1 MNKKYTNQIHTDM
14 SFKPKDIIGLM
25 TDYFKMKSKLRPIKD
40 LPIVLSN
47 KDDESLES
55 VTWFG
60 HSASLLK
67 VEGKKLLLDPM
78 LGDASS
84 PFPIFNSK
92 RYSGVFSLER
102 EDLQE
107 IDAIIISHNHY
118 DHLNYKSIMELKD
131 RTKHFYVPTG
141 VAQYLIKWGVSP
153 SKISEHKWWDEIT
166 FDTIKL
172 VCAPARHFSGRSMTD
187 RDRSL
192 WCSWLI
198 LGQETKV
205 FFSGDSGYAPHFKEI
220 GDKYGP
226 FDLTLMECGQYDTRW
241 SAIHMLPEETVQA
254 HIDVKGE
261 LLLPIHWGAF
271 TLALHEWSDPIE
283 RVTKEA
289 KRLGVTVAT
298 PQIGE
303 SITLKSTNYLSS
315 TWWQGF
321 ALFVIRFLCI

>member
-1 MNKKYTNQIHTDM
+1 MKKKYMNQIHTDV

-25 TDYFKMKSKLRPIKD
+25 TDYFKMKTKLRPVKN
-40 LPIVLSN
+40 LPIVLSDKN
-47 KDDESLES
+47 NESLES

-67 VEGKKLLLDPM
+67 IEGKKLLLDPM
-78 LGDASS
+78 FGDASS
-84 PFPIFNSK
+84 PFPLFTSK
-92 RYSGVFSLER
+92 RYSGAFSLER

-118 DHLNYKSIMELKD
+118 DHLNYKSIMLLKD
-131 RTKHFYVPTG
+131 HAKHFYVPTG
-141 VAQYLIKWGVSP
+141 VAQYLMKWGVSP
-153 SKISEHKWWDEIT
+153 SKISEHNWWEEIA
-166 FDTIKL
+166 FDNIKL

-187 RDRSL
+187 RDCSL

-198 LGQETKV
+198 LGRDTKV

-220 GDKYGP
+220 GNKYGP

-254 HIDVKGE
+254 HIDVKGD

-289 KRLGVTVAT
+289 KRLGINIAT

-303 SITLKSTNYLSS
+303 SITLKSTDYPSS
-315 TWWQGF
+315 AWWRE
-321 ALFVIRFLCI
+321 I

>member
-1 MNKKYTNQIHTDM
+1 MKKKFINQIHTDV

-25 TDYFKMKSKLRPIKD
+25 TDYLKTKTKLRPIKN

-47 KDDESLES
+47 KDNESLES
-55 VTWFG
+55 LTWFG

-67 VEGKKLLLDPM
+67 IEGKKLLLDPM
-78 LGDASS
+78 FGDTSS
-84 PFPIFNSK
+84 PFPLFNSK
-92 RYSGVFSLER
+92 RYSGTFSLER

-107 IDAIIISHNHY
+107 INAIIISHNHY
-118 DHLNYKSIMELKD
+118 DHLNYKSIMQLKD
-131 RTKHFYVPTG
+131 RAKHFYVPTG

-153 SKISEHKWWDEIT
+153 SKISEHNWWDEIT
-166 FDTIKL
+166 FDNIKL
-172 VCAPARHFSGRSMTD
+172 VCTPARHFSGRSMTD
-187 RDRSL
+187 RDCSL

-198 LGQETKV
+198 LGQETKI

-226 FDLTLMECGQYDTRW
+226 FDLTLMECGQYDPRW

-254 HIDVKGE
+254 HIDVQGE

-289 KRLGVTVAT
+289 NRLGVKITT

-303 SITLKSTNYLSS
+303 SITLKSTNYPS
-315 TWWQGF
+315 TAWWRE
-321 ALFVIRFLCI
+321 I

>member
-1 MNKKYTNQIHTDM
+1 MKKKYMNQIPTDV
-14 SFKPKDIIGLM
+14 SFNPKDIIGLM
-25 TDYFKMKSKLRPIKD
+25 TDYFKMKTKLRPVKN

-47 KDDESLES
+47 KNNESLES

-60 HSASLLK
+60 HSAFLLK
-67 VEGKKLLLDPM
+67 IEGKKLLLDPM
-78 LGDASS
+78 FGDASS
-84 PFPIFNSK
+84 PFPVFNSK
-92 RYSGVFSLER
+92 RYSGAFSLEHD
-102 EDLQE
+102 ELQE

-118 DHLNYKSIMELKD
+118 DHLNYKSIMRLKD
-131 RTKHFYVPTG
+131 YAKHFYVPIG
-141 VAQYLIKWGVSP
+141 VARYLIKWGVSP
-153 SKISEHKWWDEIT
+153 NKISEHNWWDEIT
-166 FDTIKL
+166 FDNIKL

-187 RDRSL
+187 KDRSL

-220 GDKYGP
+220 GEKYGP

-261 LLLPIHWGAF
+261 LLVPIHWGAF

-289 KRLGVTVAT
+289 NRLGVNIAT

-303 SITLKSTNYLSS
+303 AITLQSKDYPTAA
-315 TWWQGF
+315 WWRE
-321 ALFVIRFLCI
+321 V

>member
-1 MNKKYTNQIHTDM
+1 MKKKYINQIHTDV

-25 TDYFKMKSKLRPIKD
+25 TDYFKMKTKLRPMKN

-47 KDDESLES
+47 KDNGSLES

-67 VEGKKLLLDPM
+67 IEGKKLLLDPM

-84 PFPIFNSK
+84 PFPVFNSK
-92 RYSGVFSLER
+92 RYSGTFSLER

-118 DHLNYKSIMELKD
+118 DHLNYKSIMQLKD
-131 RTKHFYVPTG
+131 RAKHFYVPTG

-153 SKISEHKWWDEIT
+153 SKISEHNWWDEIT
-166 FDTIKL
+166 FDNIKL

-187 RDRSL
+187 RDCSL

-198 LGQETKV
+198 LGQETKI

-289 KRLGVTVAT
+289 KRLGVNITT

-303 SITLKSTNYLSS
+303 SITLKSKDYPSAA
-315 TWWQGF
+315 WWRE
-321 ALFVIRFLCI
+321 V

>member
-1 MNKKYTNQIHTDM
+1 MKKKYKNQIHTDV
-14 SFKPKDIIGLM
+14 SFKPKDIIGLI
-25 TDYFKMKSKLRPIKD
+25 TDYFKMKTKLRPVKN
-40 LPIVLSN
+40 LPIVLSDKN
-47 KDDESLES
+47 NESLES

-67 VEGKKLLLDPM
+67 IEGKKLLLDPM
-78 LGDASS
+78 FGDASS
-84 PFPIFNSK
+84 PFPLFTSK
-92 RYSGVFSLER
+92 RYSGAFSLER

-107 IDAIIISHNHY
+107 IDAVIISHNHY
-118 DHLNYKSIMELKD
+118 DHLNYKSIMLLKD
-131 RTKHFYVPTG
+131 HAKHFYVPTG
-141 VAQYLIKWGVSP
+141 IAQYLMKWGVSP
-153 SKISEHKWWDEIT
+153 SKISEHNWWEEIA
-166 FDTIKL
+166 FDNIKL

-187 RDRSL
+187 RDCSL

-198 LGQETKV
+198 LGRDTKI

-220 GDKYGP
+220 GNKYGP

-254 HIDVKGE
+254 HIDVKGD

-289 KRLGVTVAT
+289 KRLGINIAT

-303 SITLKSTNYLSS
+303 SITLKSTDYPSS
-315 TWWQGF
+315 AWWRE
-321 ALFVIRFLCI
+321 I

>member
-1 MNKKYTNQIHTDM
+1 MKKKYMNQIPTDV
-14 SFKPKDIIGLM
+14 SFNPKDIIGLM
-25 TDYFKMKSKLRPIKD
+25 TDYFKMKTKLRPVKN

-47 KDDESLES
+47 KNNESLES

-67 VEGKKLLLDPM
+67 IEGKKLLLDPM
-78 LGDASS
+78 FGDASS
-84 PFPIFNSK
+84 PFPVFNSK
-92 RYSGVFSLER
+92 RYSGAFSLEHD
-102 EDLQE
+102 ELQE

-118 DHLNYKSIMELKD
+118 DHLNYKSIMQLKD
-131 RTKHFYVPTG
+131 RAKHFYVPTG
-141 VAQYLIKWGVSP
+141 VAQYLIKWGISP
-153 SKISEHKWWDEIT
+153 SKISEHNWWDEIT
-166 FDTIKL
+166 FDNIKL

-187 RDRSL
+187 KDRSL

-198 LGQETKV
+198 IGQETKV

-220 GDKYGP
+220 GNKYGP

-261 LLLPIHWGAF
+261 LLVPIHWGAF

-289 KRLGVTVAT
+289 NRLGVNIAT

-303 SITLKSTNYLSS
+303 AIALQSKDYPTAA
-315 TWWQGF
+315 WWRE
-321 ALFVIRFLCI
+321 V

>member
-1 MNKKYTNQIHTDM
+1 MKKKYMNQIHTDV
-14 SFKPKDIIGLM
+14 SFKPKDIIGLI
-25 TDYFKMKSKLRPIKD
+25 TDYFKMKSKLRPVKN

-47 KDDESLES
+47 KNNESLDS

-67 VEGKKLLLDPM
+67 IEGKTFLLDPM
-78 LGDASS
+78 FGDASS
-84 PFPIFNSK
+84 PFHVFTSK
-92 RYSGVFSLER
+92 RYSGSFSIER

-118 DHLNYKSIMELKD
+118 DHLNYKSIMQLKD
-131 RTKHFYVPTG
+131 RAKHFYVPTG

-153 SKISEHKWWDEIT
+153 SKISEHNWWDEIA
-166 FDTIKL
+166 FDNIKL

-187 RDRSL
+187 RDCSL

-271 TLALHEWSDPIE
+271 TLSLHEWSDPIE

-289 KRLGVTVAT
+289 KRLGVNIAT

-303 SITLKSTNYLSS
+303 SITLKSTDYPSS
-315 TWWQGF
+315 AWWRE
-321 ALFVIRFLCI
+321 I

>member
-92 RYSGVFSLER
+92 RYSGAFSLER

-153 SKISEHKWWDEIT
+153 SKISEHKWWDEIM

-261 LLLPIHWGAF
+261 LLLPIHWSAF

-315 TWWQGF
+315 AWWRE
-321 ALFVIRFLCI
+321 V

>member
-1 MNKKYTNQIHTDM
+1 MKKKYMNQIPTDV
-14 SFKPKDIIGLM
+14 SFNPKDIIGLM
-25 TDYFKMKSKLRPIKD
+25 TDYFKMKTKLRPVKN

-47 KDDESLES
+47 KNNESLES

-67 VEGKKLLLDPM
+67 IEGKKLLLDPM
-78 LGDASS
+78 FGDASS
-84 PFPIFNSK
+84 PFPVFNSK
-92 RYSGVFSLER
+92 RYSGAFSLEHD
-102 EDLQE
+102 ELQE

-118 DHLNYKSIMELKD
+118 DHLNYKSIMRLKD
-131 RTKHFYVPTG
+131 RAKHFYVPTG
-141 VAQYLIKWGVSP
+141 VAQYLIKWGISP
-153 SKISEHKWWDEIT
+153 SKISEHNWWDEIT
-166 FDTIKL
+166 FDNIKL

-187 RDRSL
+187 RDCSL
-192 WCSWLI
+192 WCSWLF

-220 GDKYGP
+220 GENYGP

-261 LLLPIHWGAF
+261 LLVPIHWGAF

-289 KRLGVTVAT
+289 NRLGVNIAT

-303 SITLKSTNYLSS
+303 AIALQSKDYPTAA
-315 TWWQGF
+315 WWRE
-321 ALFVIRFLCI
+321 V

>member
-1 MNKKYTNQIHTDM
+1 MKKKYINQIHTDV

-25 TDYFKMKSKLRPIKD
+25 TDYFKMKTKLRPIKN
-40 LPIVLSN
+40 LPIVLSDKNN
-47 KDDESLES
+47 KSLES

-67 VEGKKLLLDPM
+67 IEGKTLLLDPM
-78 LGDASS
+78 FGDASS
-84 PFPIFNSK
+84 PFPLFNSK
-92 RYSGVFSLER
+92 RYSGAFSLER

-118 DHLNYKSIMELKD
+118 DHLNYKSIMQLKD
-131 RTKHFYVPTG
+131 RAKHFYVPTG

-153 SKISEHKWWDEIT
+153 SKISEHNWWDEIT

-187 RDRSL
+187 RDCSL

-226 FDLTLMECGQYDTRW
+226 FNLTLMECGQYDPRW

-254 HIDVKGE
+254 HMDVKGE

-289 KRLGVTVAT
+289 KRLEVKITT

-303 SITLKSTNYLSS
+303 SITLKSTDYPSS
-315 TWWQGF
+315 AWWRE
-321 ALFVIRFLCI
+321 I

>member
-1 MNKKYTNQIHTDM
+1 MKKKYINQIHTDV

-25 TDYFKMKSKLRPIKD
+25 TDYFKMKTKLRPVKN
-40 LPIVLSN
+40 LPTVLSN
-47 KDDESLES
+47 KNNESLES
-55 VTWFG
+55 LTWFG

-67 VEGKKLLLDPM
+67 IEGKTLLLDPM
-78 LGDASS
+78 FGDASS
-84 PFPIFNSK
+84 PFPLFNSK

-102 EDLQE
+102 EELQE

-118 DHLNYKSIMELKD
+118 DHLNYKSIMQLKD
-131 RTKHFYVPTG
+131 RAKHFYVPTG
-141 VAQYLIKWGVSP
+141 VAQYLMKWGVSP
-153 SKISEHKWWDEIT
+153 SKISEHNWWDEIA
-166 FDTIKL
+166 FDNIKL

-187 RDRSL
+187 RDCSL

-289 KRLGVTVAT
+289 KRLGVNIAT
-298 PQIGE
+298 PQMGE
-303 SITLKSTNYLSS
+303 SITLKSTDYPSS
-315 TWWQGF
+315 AWWREF
-321 ALFVIRFLCI
+321 

>member
-1 MNKKYTNQIHTDM
+1 MKKKYMNQIHTDV

-25 TDYFKMKSKLRPIKD
+25 TDYFKMKSKLRPLKN
-40 LPIVLSN
+40 LPTVLSDKN
-47 KDDESLES
+47 NESLES

-67 VEGKKLLLDPM
+67 IEGKTLLLDPM
-78 LGDASS
+78 FGDASS
-84 PFPIFNSK
+84 PFPLFNSK
-92 RYSGVFSLER
+92 RYSGIFSLER
-102 EDLQE
+102 EDLRE

-118 DHLNYKSIMELKD
+118 DHLNYKSIMQLKD
-131 RTKHFYVPTG
+131 RVKHFYVPTG

-153 SKISEHKWWDEIT
+153 SKISEHNWWDEIT
-166 FDTIKL
+166 FDNIKL

-187 RDRSL
+187 RDCSL

-226 FDLTLMECGQYDTRW
+226 FDLTLMECGQYDPRW

-271 TLALHEWSDPIE
+271 TLSLHEWSDPIE

-289 KRLGVTVAT
+289 KRLGVNIAT

-303 SITLKSTNYLSS
+303 SITLKSTDYPSS
-315 TWWQGF
+315 TWWRE
-321 ALFVIRFLCI
+321 I

>member
-1 MNKKYTNQIHTDM
+1 MKKKYMNQIPTDV
-14 SFKPKDIIGLM
+14 SFNPKDIIGLM
-25 TDYFKMKSKLRPIKD
+25 TDYFKMKTKLRPVKN

-47 KDDESLES
+47 KNNESLES

-67 VEGKKLLLDPM
+67 IEGKKLLLDPM
-78 LGDASS
+78 FGDASS
-84 PFPIFNSK
+84 PFPVFNSK
-92 RYSGVFSLER
+92 RYSGAFSLEHD
-102 EDLQE
+102 ELQE

-118 DHLNYKSIMELKD
+118 DHLNYKSIMRLKD
-131 RTKHFYVPTG
+131 RAKHFYVPIG
-141 VAQYLIKWGVSP
+141 VARYLITWGVSP
-153 SKISEHKWWDEIT
+153 SKISEHNWWDEIT
-166 FDTIKL
+166 FDNIKL

-187 RDRSL
+187 KDRSL

-198 LGQETKV
+198 IGQETKV

-220 GDKYGP
+220 GNKYGP

-261 LLLPIHWGAF
+261 LLVPIHWGAF

-289 KRLGVTVAT
+289 NRLGVNIST

-303 SITLKSTNYLSS
+303 AIALQSREYPTSA
-315 TWWQGF
+315 WWRE
-321 ALFVIRFLCI
+321 V

>member
-1 MNKKYTNQIHTDM
+1 MKKKYMNQIHTYV

-25 TDYFKMKSKLRPIKD
+25 TDYFKMKSKLRPLKN
-40 LPIVLSN
+40 LPIVLSDKN
-47 KDDESLES
+47 NESLES
-55 VTWFG
+55 ATWFG

-67 VEGKKLLLDPM
+67 IEGKKLLLDPM
-78 LGDASS
+78 FGDASS
-84 PFPIFNSK
+84 PFPVFNSK

-118 DHLNYKSIMELKD
+118 DHLNYKSIMLLKD
-131 RTKHFYVPTG
+131 RAKHFYVPTG

-153 SKISEHKWWDEIT
+153 SKISEHNWWDEIA
-166 FDTIKL
+166 FDNIKL

-187 RDRSL
+187 RDCSL

-220 GDKYGP
+220 GSKYGP

-241 SAIHMLPEETVQA
+241 SAIHMLPEETVQT
-254 HIDVKGE
+254 HIDVKGD

-289 KRLGVTVAT
+289 KRLGVKIAT

-303 SITLKSTNYLSS
+303 SIMLKSTDYPSS
-315 TWWQGF
+315 AWWRE
-321 ALFVIRFLCI
+321 I

>member
-14 SFKPKDIIGLM
+14 SFKPKDIISLM
-25 TDYFKMKSKLRPIKD
+25 TDYFKIKSKLRPIKD

-47 KDDESLES
+47 KDNESLES

-67 VEGKKLLLDPM
+67 IEGKKLLLDPM
-78 LGDASS
+78 FGDASS
-84 PFPIFNSK
+84 PFPLFNST
-92 RYSGVFSLER
+92 RYSGTFSLER
-102 EDLQE
+102 DDLQE

-118 DHLNYKSIMELKD
+118 DHLNYKSIMQLKD
-131 RTKHFYVPTG
+131 RAKHFYVPTG

-153 SKISEHKWWDEIT
+153 SKISEHNWWDEIT
-166 FDTIKL
+166 FDNIKL
-172 VCAPARHFSGRSMTD
+172 VCAPARHFSGRGMTD

-198 LGQETKV
+198 LGQETKI

-226 FDLTLMECGQYDTRW
+226 FDLTLMECGQYDPRW

-271 TLALHEWSDPIE
+271 TLALHEWRDPIE
-283 RVTKEA
+283 RITKEA
-289 KRLGVTVAT
+289 NRLGVKITT

-303 SITLKSTNYLSS
+303 SITLKSTNYPSS
-315 TWWQGF
+315 AWWKE
-321 ALFVIRFLCI
+321 I

>member
-220 GDKYGP
+220 GDK
-226 FDLTLMECGQYDTRW
+226 CGQYDTRW

-315 TWWQGF
+315 VWWRE
-321 ALFVIRFLCI
+321 V

>member
-1 MNKKYTNQIHTDM
+1 MKGTALKMKGKLI
-14 SFKPKDIIGLM
+14 SFKLQIATITTYVI
-25 TDYFKMKSKLRPIKD
+25 TDYFKMKTKLRPIKN
-40 LPIVLSN
+40 LPVVLSDKN
-47 KDDESLES
+47 NESLES
-55 VTWFG
+55 VTWFW

-67 VEGKKLLLDPM
+67 IEGKTLLLDPM
-78 LGDASS
+78 FGDASS
-84 PFPIFNSK
+84 PFPLFNSK
-92 RYSGVFSLER
+92 RYSDAFSLER

-118 DHLNYKSIMELKD
+118 DHLNYKSIMQLKD
-131 RTKHFYVPTG
+131 RAKHFYVPTG
-141 VAQYLIKWGVSP
+141 VAQYLIKWGVLP
-153 SKISEHKWWDEIT
+153 SKISEHNWWDEIT

-172 VCAPARHFSGRSMTD
+172 VCAPARHFSGRSITD
-187 RDRSL
+187 RDCSL

-198 LGQETKV
+198 LGKETKV

-226 FDLTLMECGQYDTRW
+226 FDLTLMECGQYDPRW

-271 TLALHEWSDPIE
+271 SLALHEWSDPIE

-289 KRLGVTVAT
+289 KRLEIKITT

-303 SITLKSTNYLSS
+303 SITLKSTDYPSS
-315 TWWQGF
+315 AWWRE
-321 ALFVIRFLCI
+321 I

>member
-1 MNKKYTNQIHTDM
+1 MKKKYINQIHTDV
-14 SFKPKDIIGLM
+14 SFKPKDIISLM
-25 TDYFKMKSKLRPIKD
+25 TDYFKMKTKLRPIKD
-40 LPIVLSN
+40 IPMVLSDKN
-47 KDDESLES
+47 NESLES

-67 VEGKKLLLDPM
+67 IEGKTLLLDPM
-78 LGDASS
+78 FGDTSS
-84 PFPIFNSK
+84 PFPVFNSK

-102 EDLQE
+102 EDLQG

-118 DHLNYKSIMELKD
+118 DHLNYKSIMQLKD
-131 RTKHFYVPTG
+131 RAKHFYVPTG
-141 VAQYLIKWGVSP
+141 VAQYLMKWGVSP
-153 SKISEHKWWDEIT
+153 SKISEHNWWDEIT
-166 FDTIKL
+166 FDNIKL

-187 RDRSL
+187 RDCSL

-198 LGQETKV
+198 LGQETRV

-226 FDLTLMECGQYDTRW
+226 FDLTLMECGQYDPRW

-254 HIDVKGE
+254 HIDVKGN

-289 KRLGVTVAT
+289 KRLGVKIAT

-303 SITLKSTNYLSS
+303 SITLKSTDYPSS
-315 TWWQGF
+315 AWWKE
-321 ALFVIRFLCI
+321 I

>member
-1 MNKKYTNQIHTDM
+1 DI

-25 TDYFKMKSKLRPIKD
+25 TDYFKMKSKLRPLKN
-40 LPIVLSN
+40 LPIVLSDKN
-47 KDDESLES
+47 NESLES

-67 VEGKKLLLDPM
+67 IEGKTLLLDPM
-78 LGDASS
+78 FGDASS
-84 PFPIFNSK
+84 PFPLFNSK
-92 RYSGVFSLER
+92 RYSGIFSLER
-102 EDLQE
+102 EDLRE

-118 DHLNYKSIMELKD
+118 DHLNYKSIMQLKD
-131 RTKHFYVPTG
+131 RVKHFYVPTG

-153 SKISEHKWWDEIT
+153 SKISEHNWWDEIT
-166 FDTIKL
+166 FDNIKL

-187 RDRSL
+187 RDCSL
-192 WCSWLI
+192 WCSWLV

-226 FDLTLMECGQYDTRW
+226 FDLTLMECGQYDPRW

-271 TLALHEWSDPIE
+271 TLSLHEWSDPIE

-289 KRLGVTVAT
+289 KRLGVNIAT

-303 SITLKSTNYLSS
+303 SITLKSTDYPSS
-315 TWWQGF
+315 TWWRE
-321 ALFVIRFLCI
+321 I

>member
-1 MNKKYTNQIHTDM
+1 MKKKYMNQIHTDI

-25 TDYFKMKSKLRPIKD
+25 TDYFKIKSKLRPLKN
-40 LPIVLSN
+40 LPIVLSDKN
-47 KDDESLES
+47 NESLES

-67 VEGKKLLLDPM
+67 IEGKTLLLDPM
-78 LGDASS
+78 FGDASS
-84 PFPIFNSK
+84 PFPLFNSK
-92 RYSGVFSLER
+92 RYSGIFSLER
-102 EDLQE
+102 EDLRE

-118 DHLNYKSIMELKD
+118 DHLNYKSIMQLKD
-131 RTKHFYVPTG
+131 RVKHFYVPTG

-153 SKISEHKWWDEIT
+153 SKISEHNWWDEIT
-166 FDTIKL
+166 FDNIKL

-187 RDRSL
+187 RDCSL

-226 FDLTLMECGQYDTRW
+226 FDLTLMECGQYDPRW

-271 TLALHEWSDPIE
+271 TLSLHEWSDPIE

-289 KRLGVTVAT
+289 KRLGVNIAT

-303 SITLKSTNYLSS
+303 SITLKSTDYPSS
-315 TWWQGF
+315 TWWRE
-321 ALFVIRFLCI
+321 I

>member
-1 MNKKYTNQIHTDM
+1 MKKKYINQIHTDV

-25 TDYFKMKSKLRPIKD
+25 TDYFKMKTKLRPIKD
-40 LPIVLSN
+40 LPIVLPN
-47 KDDESLES
+47 KDNGSLES

-67 VEGKKLLLDPM
+67 IEGKKLLLDPM
-78 LGDASS
+78 FGDASS
-84 PFPIFNSK
+84 PFPVFNSK
-92 RYSGVFSLER
+92 RYSGVFSLEHD
-102 EDLQE
+102 ELQE

-118 DHLNYKSIMELKD
+118 DHLNYKSIMRLKD
-131 RTKHFYVPTG
+131 RAKHFYVPIG
-141 VAQYLIKWGVSP
+141 VARYLIKWGVSP
-153 SKISEHKWWDEIT
+153 NKISEHNWWEEIT
-166 FDTIKL
+166 FDNIKL

-187 RDRSL
+187 KDRSL

-220 GDKYGP
+220 GEKYGP

-261 LLLPIHWGAF
+261 LLVPIHWGAF
-271 TLALHEWSDPIE
+271 TLALHDWSDPIE

-289 KRLGVTVAT
+289 NRLGVNIAT

-303 SITLKSTNYLSS
+303 AIMLQSKDYPTAA
-315 TWWQGF
+315 WWRE
-321 ALFVIRFLCI
+321 V

>member
-1 MNKKYTNQIHTDM
+1 MKKKYMNQIPTDV
-14 SFKPKDIIGLM
+14 SFNPKDIIGLM
-25 TDYFKMKSKLRPIKD
+25 TDYFKMKTKLRPVKN

-47 KDDESLES
+47 KNNESLES

-67 VEGKKLLLDPM
+67 IEGKKLLLDPM
-78 LGDASS
+78 FGDASS
-84 PFPIFNSK
+84 PFPVFNSK
-92 RYSGVFSLER
+92 RYSGAFSLEHD
-102 EDLQE
+102 ELQE

-118 DHLNYKSIMELKD
+118 DHLNYKSIMQLKD
-131 RTKHFYVPTG
+131 RAKHFYVPTG
-141 VAQYLIKWGVSP
+141 VAQYLIKWGISP
-153 SKISEHKWWDEIT
+153 SKISEHNWWDEIT
-166 FDTIKL
+166 FNNIKL

-187 RDRSL
+187 KDRSL

-220 GDKYGP
+220 GNKYGP

-261 LLLPIHWGAF
+261 LLVPIHWGAF

-289 KRLGVTVAT
+289 NRLGVNIAT

-303 SITLKSTNYLSS
+303 AIALQSKDYPTAA
-315 TWWQGF
+315 WWRE
-321 ALFVIRFLCI
+321 V

>member
-1 MNKKYTNQIHTDM
+1 
-14 SFKPKDIIGLM
+14 
-25 TDYFKMKSKLRPIKD
+25 MKSKLRPIKN
-40 LPIVLSN
+40 LPIVSSN
-47 KDDESLES
+47 NENESLES

-60 HSASLLK
+60 HSASLVK
-67 VEGKKLLLDPM
+67 IEGKKLLLDPM
-78 LGDASS
+78 FGDASS
-84 PFPIFNSK
+84 PFPLFTSK
-92 RYSGVFSLER
+92 RYSGAFSLER
-102 EDLQE
+102 DDLQE

-118 DHLNYKSIMELKD
+118 DHLNYKSIMQLKD
-131 RTKHFYVPTG
+131 RAKHFYVPTG

-153 SKISEHKWWDEIT
+153 SKISEHNWWDEIT
-166 FDTIKL
+166 FDNIKL

-192 WCSWLI
+192 WCSWII

-226 FDLTLMECGQYDTRW
+226 FDLTLMECGQYDPRW

-254 HIDVKGE
+254 HIDVQGE

-283 RVTKEA
+283 RVMKEA
-289 KRLGVTVAT
+289 NHLGVKIAT

-303 SITLKSTNYLSS
+303 SIMLKSEDYPTSA
-315 TWWQGF
+315 WWRE
-321 ALFVIRFLCI
+321 I

>member
-14 SFKPKDIIGLM
+14 SFKPKDIISLM
-25 TDYFKMKSKLRPIKD
+25 TDYFKIKSKLRPIKD

-47 KDDESLES
+47 KDNESLES

-67 VEGKKLLLDPM
+67 IESKKLLLDPM
-78 LGDASS
+78 FGDASS
-84 PFPIFNSK
+84 PFPLFNSK
-92 RYSGVFSLER
+92 RYSGAFSLER
-102 EDLQE
+102 DDLQE

-118 DHLNYKSIMELKD
+118 DHLNYKSITQLKD
-131 RTKHFYVPTG
+131 RAKHFYVPTG

-153 SKISEHKWWDEIT
+153 SKISEHNWWDEIT
-166 FDTIKL
+166 FDNIKL

-187 RDRSL
+187 RDCSL

-198 LGQETKV
+198 LGQETKI

-226 FDLTLMECGQYDTRW
+226 FDLTLMECGQYDPRW

-254 HIDVKGE
+254 HIDVQGE

-289 KRLGVTVAT
+289 NRLEVKITT

-303 SITLKSTNYLSS
+303 SITLKSTNYPL
-315 TWWQGF
+315 TAWWRE
-321 ALFVIRFLCI
+321 I

>member
-1 MNKKYTNQIHTDM
+1 MKKKYMNQIHTDV

-25 TDYFKMKSKLRPIKD
+25 TDYFKMKSKLRPLKN
-40 LPIVLSN
+40 LPIVLSDKN
-47 KDDESLES
+47 NESLES

-60 HSASLLK
+60 HSASLVK
-67 VEGKKLLLDPM
+67 IEGKTLLLDPM
-78 LGDASS
+78 FGDASS
-84 PFPIFNSK
+84 PFPLFNSK
-92 RYSGVFSLER
+92 RYSGAFSLER
-102 EDLQE
+102 ENLQE

-118 DHLNYKSIMELKD
+118 DHLNYKSIMQLKD
-131 RTKHFYVPTG
+131 CAKHFYVPTG
-141 VAQYLIKWGVSP
+141 VAQYLMKWGVSP
-153 SKISEHKWWDEIT
+153 SKISEHNWWDEIT
-166 FDTIKL
+166 FDNLKL

-187 RDRSL
+187 RDCSL

-226 FDLTLMECGQYDTRW
+226 FDLTLMECGQYDPRW
-241 SAIHMLPEETVQA
+241 SVIHMLPEETVQA

-289 KRLGVTVAT
+289 KRLEVKITT

-303 SITLKSTNYLSS
+303 SITLKSTDYPRYA
-315 TWWQGF
+315 WWRK
-321 ALFVIRFLCI
+321 I

>member
-1 MNKKYTNQIHTDM
+1 MKKKYMNQIHTDV

-25 TDYFKMKSKLRPIKD
+25 TDYFKMKSKLRPLKN
-40 LPIVLSN
+40 LPIVLSDKN
-47 KDDESLES
+47 NESLES

-67 VEGKKLLLDPM
+67 IEGKTLLLDPM
-78 LGDASS
+78 FGDASS
-84 PFPIFNSK
+84 PFPLFNSK
-92 RYSGVFSLER
+92 RYSGIFSLER
-102 EDLQE
+102 EDLRE

-118 DHLNYKSIMELKD
+118 DHLNYKSIMQLKD
-131 RTKHFYVPTG
+131 RAKHFYVPTG

-153 SKISEHKWWDEIT
+153 SKISEHNWWDEIT
-166 FDTIKL
+166 FDNIKL

-187 RDRSL
+187 RDCSL

-226 FDLTLMECGQYDTRW
+226 FDLTLMECGQYDPRW

-261 LLLPIHWGAF
+261 LLLPVHWGAF
-271 TLALHEWSDPIE
+271 TLSLHEWSDPIE

-289 KRLGVTVAT
+289 KRLGVNIAT

-303 SITLKSTNYLSS
+303 SITLKSTDYPSS
-315 TWWQGF
+315 TWWRE
-321 ALFVIRFLCI
+321 I

>member
-1 MNKKYTNQIHTDM
+1 MKRKYVNQIHTDV
-14 SFKPKDIIGLM
+14 SFKLKDIIGLIN
-25 TDYFKMKSKLRPIKD
+25 DYFKMKTKLRPVKN
-40 LPIVLSN
+40 LPIVLSDKN
-47 KDDESLES
+47 NGSLES

-67 VEGKKLLLDPM
+67 VEGKTLLLDPM
-78 LGDASS
+78 FGDASS
-84 PFPIFNSK
+84 PFPLFNSK

-118 DHLNYKSIMELKD
+118 DHLNYKSIMQLKD
-131 RTKHFYVPTG
+131 RAKHFYVPNG

-153 SKISEHKWWDEIT
+153 SKISEHNWWDEIT
-166 FDTIKL
+166 FHNIKL

-187 RDRSL
+187 RDCSL

-220 GDKYGP
+220 GNKYGP
-226 FDLTLMECGQYDTRW
+226 FDLTLMECGQYDPRW
-241 SAIHMLPEETVQA
+241 STIHMLPEETVQA

-283 RVTKEA
+283 RVMKEA
-289 KRLGVTVAT
+289 NHLGVKITT
-298 PQIGE
+298 PQMGE
-303 SITLKSTNYLSS
+303 SITLKSTDYPSS
-315 TWWQGF
+315 AWWRE
-321 ALFVIRFLCI
+321 I

>member
-1 MNKKYTNQIHTDM
+1 MKKKYINQIHTDV

-25 TDYFKMKSKLRPIKD
+25 TDYFKMKTKLRPVKN
-40 LPIVLSN
+40 LPIVLSDKTN
-47 KDDESLES
+47 ESLES

-67 VEGKKLLLDPM
+67 IEGKKLLLDPM
-78 LGDASS
+78 FGDASS
-84 PFPIFNSK
+84 PFPVFNSK
-92 RYSGVFSLER
+92 RYSGAFSLER
-102 EDLQE
+102 EDFQE

-118 DHLNYKSIMELKD
+118 DHMNYKSIMQLKD
-131 RTKHFYVPTG
+131 RAKHFYVPTG
-141 VAQYLIKWGVSP
+141 VAQYLIKWGLSP
-153 SKISEHKWWDEIT
+153 SKISEHNWWDEIM
-166 FDTIKL
+166 FDNIKL

-187 RDRSL
+187 RDCSL

-226 FDLTLMECGQYDTRW
+226 FDLTLMECGQYDPRW

-289 KRLGVTVAT
+289 NRLGVNIAT

-303 SITLKSTNYLSS
+303 SITLKSTDYPSS
-315 TWWQGF
+315 AWWRE
-321 ALFVIRFLCI
+321 I

>member
-1 MNKKYTNQIHTDM
+1 MKKKYINQIHTDV

-25 TDYFKMKSKLRPIKD
+25 TDYFKMKTKLRPIKN
-40 LPIVLSN
+40 LPIVLSDKN
-47 KDDESLES
+47 NESLES

-67 VEGKKLLLDPM
+67 IEGKTLLLDPM
-78 LGDASS
+78 FGDASS
-84 PFPIFNSK
+84 PFPLFNSK
-92 RYSGVFSLER
+92 RYSGAFSLER

-118 DHLNYKSIMELKD
+118 DHLNYKSIMQLKD
-131 RTKHFYVPTG
+131 RAKHFYVPTG

-153 SKISEHKWWDEIT
+153 SKISEHNWWDEIT

-187 RDRSL
+187 RDCSL

-226 FDLTLMECGQYDTRW
+226 FNLTLMECGQYDPRW

-254 HIDVKGE
+254 HMDVKGE

-289 KRLGVTVAT
+289 KRLEVKIIT

-303 SITLKSTNYLSS
+303 SITLKSTDYPSS
-315 TWWQGF
+315 AWWRE
-321 ALFVIRFLCI
+321 I

>member
-1 MNKKYTNQIHTDM
+1 MKKKYINQIHTDV

-25 TDYFKMKSKLRPIKD
+25 TDYFKMKTKLRPIKD
-40 LPIVLSN
+40 LPIVLPN
-47 KDDESLES
+47 KDNGSLES

-67 VEGKKLLLDPM
+67 IEGKKLLLDPM
-78 LGDASS
+78 FGEASS
-84 PFPIFNSK
+84 PFPVFNSK
-92 RYSGVFSLER
+92 RYSGAFSLER
-102 EDLQE
+102 EDFQE

-118 DHLNYKSIMELKD
+118 DHLNYKSIMQLKD
-131 RTKHFYVPTG
+131 RAKHFYVPTG
-141 VAQYLIKWGVSP
+141 VAQYLIKWGISP
-153 SKISEHKWWDEIT
+153 SKISEHNWWDEIT
-166 FDTIKL
+166 FDNIKL

-187 RDRSL
+187 KDRSL

-220 GDKYGP
+220 GNKYGP

-261 LLLPIHWGAF
+261 LLVPIHWGAF

-289 KRLGVTVAT
+289 NRLGVNIAT

-303 SITLKSTNYLSS
+303 AIALQSKDYPTAA
-315 TWWQGF
+315 WWRE
-321 ALFVIRFLCI
+321 V